1 MDFTQIGKRRTP
13 FLRLSTHIVGIEI
26 IFIKTEL
33 NVNID
38 VDVDVTYNIDM
49 NKEDILNWLLTSK
62 NMSERSA
69 KDVLSRCNRI
79 IKLNNN
85 TDINLIDYETFINS
99 KLFLTQTMF
108 IKSQLKRAFTLY
120 KEFEASR

>member
-1 MDFTQIGKRRTP
+1 M
-13 FLRLSTHIVGIEI
+13 GIEI

-38 VDVDVTYNIDM
+38 VDVDVDVTYNIAM
-49 NKEDILNWLLTSK
+49 NKEDFLNWLLTSK